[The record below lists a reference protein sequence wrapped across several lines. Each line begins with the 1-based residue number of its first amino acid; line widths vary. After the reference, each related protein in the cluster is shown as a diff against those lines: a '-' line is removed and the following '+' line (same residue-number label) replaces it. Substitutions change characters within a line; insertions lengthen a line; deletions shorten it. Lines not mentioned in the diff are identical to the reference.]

1 MLAVRLEKRLEVA
14 IERIAEVDGST
25 KSGVI
30 REAVVRYLEDREDIA
45 LAEQA
50 KKAGGRAK
58 TIADAATQA
67 GISTLF
73 TSAMDMINQ
82 LVAAGENH
90 SLLNKLKTYLKNKV

>member
-1 MLAVRLEKRLEVA
+1 LLYNVIQQLLQETDMLAVRLEKQLETA

-50 KKAGGRAK
+50 KKMGGRAK
-58 TIADAATQA
+58 TIAEMRKALGLD
-67 GISTLF
+67 G
-73 TSAMDMINQ
+73 
-82 LVAAGENH
+82 
-90 SLLNKLKTYLKNKV
+90 